1 MDQMSVNQ
9 NLKIEKFRS
18 VKFDDGPD
26 KTNIE
31 NETISI
37 PQEYDGVVGS
47 HNNTSMNFNKPYFGQ
62 PKDSIPISESS

>member
-1 MDQMSVNQ
+1 MSVNQ

-37 PQEYDGVVGS
+37 PEEYDGA